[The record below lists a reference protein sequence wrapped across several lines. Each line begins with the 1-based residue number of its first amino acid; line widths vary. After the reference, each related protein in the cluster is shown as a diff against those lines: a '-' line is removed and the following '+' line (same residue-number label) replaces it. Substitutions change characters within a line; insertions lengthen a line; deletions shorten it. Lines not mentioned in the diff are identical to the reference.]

1 MALQAHILA
10 LPRHRGRTVPG
21 SVPGAKNSGLR
32 PQEVVSCPSQG
43 QAAERSAT
51 QRTLRSRPTAMR
63 IERDALYTIDDLA
76 EMFEIGKRTAQR
88 LIYTGKLPARKLGNK
103 LVIRGQD
110 LLDSLPPYT
119 PRNTRS
125 ER

>member
-1 MALQAHILA
+1 MALQGHILA
-10 LPRHRGRTVPG
+10 LLRHLGRTTPDC
-21 SVPGAKNSGLR
+21 VPGAKNWALR
-32 PQEVVSCPSQG
+32 PQEVVTCPNHG
-43 QAAERSAT
+43 QAAEGSAT

-63 IERDALYTIDDLA
+63 IERDALYTIDELA